1 MKKTTKAKAKKP
13 PTVEPVNDEYDPLSL
28 TRKYAP
34 KLVEKHATLL
44 PFYDVLMGTGAG
56 PQPGTKYYDLKE
68 EPYFSVDVQN
78 PQYPNLFYTFRV
90 TEHTVSLEH
99 YEALGDGSL
108 GIMDDPV
115 DMTMEELWDFLRQLP
130 RPAHSF
136 ARIHE

>member
-13 PTVEPVNDEYDPLSL
+13 PTVEPVNNDRDPLSL

-44 PFYDVLMGTGAG
+44 PFCDVLMGSGAG
-56 PQPGTKYYDLKE
+56 PQPSTKYYDPKE

-78 PQYPNLFYTFRV
+78 PHYPNLSYTFRV
-90 TEHTVSLEH
+90 TEDVVTLEH
-99 YEALGDGSL
+99 WEALV
-108 GIMDDPV
+108 DDPV
-115 DMTMEELWDFLRQLP
+115 FMTMEELWDFLRQLP

-136 ARIHE
+136 ARIHA

>member
-13 PTVEPVNDEYDPLSL
+13 ATVEPDHSDRDPLSL

-44 PFYDVLMGTGAG
+44 PFYDVLMGAGAG
-56 PQPGTKYYDLKE
+56 PQPGTKYYDPKE

-78 PQYPNLFYTFRV
+78 PQYPNLSYTFRV
-90 TEHTVSLEH
+90 TEHTVALEH
-99 YEALGDGSL
+99 WEAPGDGTMDL
-108 GIMDDPV
+108 VDDPV
-115 DMTMEELWDFLRQLP
+115 FMTMEELWDFLRQLP

-136 ARIHE
+136 ARIHS